1 MLDRGLREAKEGKE
15 RNERLLLLLNILP
28 LATPYIPQ
36 NCICATL
43 IVWTNML
50 LDFQKRQ
57 YQVKKRHLLNKESV
71 MTRVCVGCGTEVTD
85 KEGRPVEKL
94 YDQVSPYQMNIS
106 LDFPTSLR
114 PCWRIPTY

>member
-1 MLDRGLREAKEGKE
+1 MCHFNCLDYYAFGFSEKAVPGE
-15 RNERLLLLLNILP
+15 
-28 LATPYIPQ
+28 
-36 NCICATL
+36 
-43 IVWTNML
+43 
-50 LDFQKRQ
+50 
-57 YQVKKRHLLNKESV
+57 KRHFLNKEST

-94 YDQVSPYQMNIS
+94 YDQVSSYQMKIY

>member
-28 LATPYIPQ
+28 LATPHTPQ

-57 YQVKKRHLLNKESV
+57 YQAKKRHLLNKESA

-94 YDQVSPYQMNIS
+94 YDQVSSYQMKIY

>member
-1 MLDRGLREAKEGKE
+1 MKYF
-15 RNERLLLLLNILP
+15 
-28 LATPYIPQ
+28 ATCNSSYSTKLH
-36 NCICATL
+36 ICVTL

-57 YQVKKRHLLNKESV
+57 YQVKKRHFLNKEST
-71 MTRVCVGCGTEVTD
+71 MTRVCVSCGTEVTD

-94 YDQVSPYQMNIS
+94 YDQVSSYQMKIY